1 MVDVR
6 VARTK
11 GALLVLGLTLGL
23 GAGCSTLDDGAI
35 GQGSSTTGTTVAQTT
50 VPPTTVPPT
59 TVAPTTT
66 AVLGSTQTRDGSLPR
81 TGPSEAAVLAAVGCS
96 LVVAGRFLLDGLRWL
111 DHTHLNRSM
120 SKKPPIAPR

>member
-1 MVDVR
+1 MVDVG

-50 VPPTTVPPT
+50 VPPTTV
-59 TVAPTTT
+59 APATT

-81 TGPSEAAVLAAVGCS
+81 TGPSEAAVLAAVGCA

-111 DHTHLNRSM
+111 DHIHLNRSM